1 MEPEKVQRFI
11 SRQDWMSLLTPPPR
25 PQYPKLTNGGV
36 WHDLKKIQ
44 TELSDMS
51 EELESLK
58 LKGAQ
63 VFDLPGLKEQLRK
76 RQQRKLHRKRLR
88 ELSQPKPPPKPELGG
103 KWTWAEPMDQEAG
116 PGDYEVRL
124 DLSRP
129 SFESNRPKQPF
140 PIIKDFKR
148 SDKAFSCKEEIER
161 RKGLDSPACTIYT
174 PNLALILR
182 SPSRVFISG
191 RSASHSRLRP
201 VLESDEDSRH
211 LLRHHIRTSQHRD
224 PSPSSKAS
232 YSIPKSPRKLDI
244 RKCTSHT
251 GSFQNR
257 LFNHSFV
264 PKTPL

>member
-1 MEPEKVQRFI
+1 MESEKLQRFI
-11 SRQDWMSLLTPPPR
+11 SRQDWISLLAPAPR
-25 PQYPKLTNGGV
+25 PHYPKLTNGGV
-36 WHDLKKIQ
+36 WHDLKNIQ
-44 TELSDMS
+44 TELSDMT

-63 VFDLPGLKEQLRK
+63 IFDLPGLKAQLRK
-76 RQQRKLHRKRLR
+76 RHQSKLHRKRLK
-88 ELSQPKPPPKPELGG
+88 ELSQPKASPKPEIGA

-124 DLSRP
+124 DLSKP
-129 SFESNRPKQPF
+129 SFESNRPKQPI

-174 PNLALILR
+174 PNNAFIMR
-182 SPSRVFISG
+182 SPSRVIIAG

-211 LLRHHIRTSQHRD
+211 LLRHNIRASHQRD
-224 PSPSSKAS
+224 PSPFPKGS
-232 YSIPKSPRKLDI
+232 YSIPKSPRKFDI
-244 RKCTSHT
+244 RKCMLHIDSL
-251 GSFQNR
+251 QNR
-257 LFNHSFV
+257 AFNLSFV
-264 PKTPL
+264 PRTPL